1 MKKEGIQ
8 TRNRKL
14 SSKSKKKKG
23 GMGMGGGGA
32 CALALGGVMGDMI
45 KPLGDATKGFGGSA
59 FPSAMDFGTWT
70 LTFCLILTLLKF
82 MQTGFYCWPML
93 ASCTN
98 QYPCSM
104 SVSFIIS
111 EHVKTFLILLGL
123 RQCASDKRKCMH

>member
-59 FPSAMDFGTWT
+59 FPSAMDFGKSIFY
-70 LTFCLILTLLKF
+70 LLCFTFYTKCIMNANKALPIFLVTSAF
-82 MQTGFYCWPML
+82 CYFIFI
-93 ASCTN
+93 AS
-98 QYPCSM
+98 M
-104 SVSFIIS
+104 
-111 EHVKTFLILLGL
+111 
-123 RQCASDKRKCMH
+123 D